1 MTIQQQAV
9 EGFTLAELIREA
21 DREVALRVNV
31 YRGRVRD
38 GKMREEA
45 ATRQIALMRAIAE
58 RLRAEAEQDNQSR
71 GLA

>member
-1 MTIQQQAV
+1 MTDAPNV

-45 ATRQIALMRAIAE
+45 ATRQIALMHAIAE
-58 RLRAEAEQDNQSR
+58 RLRAEAERDEHAR
-71 GLA
+71 E